1 MTNYVGVDI
10 YADNWYCMAA
20 VVKILWE
27 LYRWLFTGTQN
38 LSSKYD
44 RLEEDFPFPQMSN
57 ATIQKLGRGWQRNA
71 TRFIEASNGDKCCLL
86 ATTWI
91 DKKQIGFR
99 NSGTIVDQK
108 GYTTQRHVKGQRMR
122 KEITCPQV
130 QQEYAKYFNGV
141 DKNDRDSSDYTVSLK
156 TNRWYLRYYF
166 YLIDHVI
173 HSMYVIATNIAK
185 QGLRDGWKKYQN
197 KDGRYKFQIDMAL
210 ALIDMGVKEDW
221 KEGYDDENKPGWMR
235 KHEAIPCGCNMCTF
249 CKLGKTRPP
258 VLAEEPTGVK
268 KKKLRPECDDI
279 PVKLNEDAKSAEY
292 CRVCFYRVGRMT
304 PKLKYNEKRK
314 QCKKHTKGAED
325 VKHWCVMIA
334 ILSMSTIS

>member
-1 MTNYVGVDI
+1 MIKFKGKAINFSSYMPKKTTRHRIKVFACTCAPKGYLLSHIVSVGGSYTKETGIKVRIVTDLCEQTGMTNYVGVDI

-57 ATIQKLGRGWQRNA
+57 ATIQKLGCGWQRNA

-99 NSGTIVDQK
+99 KSGTIVDQK
-108 GYTTQRHVKGQRMR
+108 GYTTRRHVKGQRMR

-156 TNRWYLRYYF
+156 TN
-166 YLIDHVI
+166 
-173 HSMYVIATNIAK
+173 
-185 QGLRDGWKKYQN
+185 
-197 KDGRYKFQIDMAL
+197 
-210 ALIDMGVKEDW
+210 
-221 KEGYDDENKPGWMR
+221 
-235 KHEAIPCGCNMCTF
+235 
-249 CKLGKTRPP
+249 
-258 VLAEEPTGVK
+258 
-268 KKKLRPECDDI
+268 
-279 PVKLNEDAKSAEY
+279 
-292 CRVCFYRVGRMT
+292 
-304 PKLKYNEKRK
+304 
-314 QCKKHTKGAED
+314 
-325 VKHWCVMIA
+325 
-334 ILSMSTIS
+334 